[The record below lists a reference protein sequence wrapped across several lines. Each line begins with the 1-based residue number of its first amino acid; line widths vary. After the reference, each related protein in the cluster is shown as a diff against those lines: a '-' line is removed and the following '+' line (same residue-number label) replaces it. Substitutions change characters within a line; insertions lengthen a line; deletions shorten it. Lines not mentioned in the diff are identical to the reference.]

1 MRHRFLI
8 AGLGNIFL
16 GDDGFGVEVIRRLCA
31 RSLPA
36 SVRVA
41 DFGIRTLHLAYE
53 LLDGAYE
60 ATLLVDAARM
70 GDQPGTVYLIK
81 PDLDLIVRGAE
92 TLSDAHSMDFR
103 SVLRLL
109 YSLGGKTGEIYVV
122 GCEPLQL
129 DEEMGLSKP
138 VADAIEEALKLIH
151 ETVAGWEQT
160 GANHA

>member
-1 MRHRFLI
+1 MSRPFLI

-16 GDDGFGVEVIRRLCA
+16 GDDGFGVEVVRRLSA
-31 RSLPA
+31 DSLPG

-53 LLDGAYE
+53 LLEGAYQ

-70 GDQPGTVYLIK
+70 GHQPGTVYLIK
-81 PDLDLIVRGAE
+81 PDVDVMLSDAS

-103 SVLRLL
+103 SVLRLIK
-109 YSLGGKTGEIYVV
+109 SLGGNPREIYVV

-129 DEEMGLSKP
+129 DEQIGLSGI
-138 VADAIEEALKLIH
+138 VSDAVDEALTLIR
-151 ETVAGWEQT
+151 ETVTRWEKSRPD
-160 GANHA
+160 HA